1 VLKQHNL
8 IKNQENVIFSEMS
21 AQRDRH
27 LDALEIITN
36 DLKSIKYELSSK
48 TTYSSI
54 LKKDLPQEE
63 ISGHHVVI
71 IKPKNDTSKS
81 SETEKL
87 IKTCVSPQ
95 KLKIGIRKLKPISKG
110 GVVIECRDDNEC
122 EKLIQELSTNKQ
134 VSASKPTKTNP
145 KIVIKGVNNTISE
158 TEIIDKIIENN
169 KPI

>member
-1 VLKQHNL
+1 
-8 IKNQENVIFSEMS
+8 
-21 AQRDRH
+21 
-27 LDALEIITN
+27 
-36 DLKSIKYELSSK
+36 
-48 TTYSSI
+48 
-54 LKKDLPQEE
+54 
-63 ISGHHVVI
+63 VVI